1 MATADRT
8 SLIDAYERGA
18 DLPAQALRGLSPDE
32 LLRHPPENAGPEVG
46 KWSIHQVIVH
56 LADAEFAL
64 ADRVKRIIA
73 EDDPVLLA
81 WDENRFAARLAYD
94 KQSAP
99 DAATLIALTRKQLAR
114 VLRTLP
120 AEAFDRT
127 GRHSERGAQSAADVL
142 NMAVSHMERH
152 LQFVRAKRKLLGK
165 PD

>member
-1 MATADRT
+1 MPATDRT
-8 SLIDAYERGA
+8 SLIDAYDRGA
-18 DLPAQALRGLSPDE
+18 DLPTQALRGLTADE
-32 LLRHPPENAGPEVG
+32 LLRHPPADAGPEVG

-94 KQSAP
+94 KQSAQ
-99 DAATLIALTRKQLAR
+99 DAAALISLTRKQLAR

-127 GRHSERGAQSAADVL
+127 GRHSERGPQTAADVL
-142 NMAVSHMERH
+142 TVAVSHMERH
-152 LQFVRAKRKLLGK
+152 LGFVRAKRKLLGK

>member
-1 MATADRT
+1 MPATDRN

-18 DLPAQALRGLSPDE
+18 DLPAQSLRGLSQDE
-32 LLRHPPENAGPEVG
+32 LLRLPPENAAPEVG
-46 KWSIHQVIVH
+46 KWSIHEVIIH

-73 EDDPVLLA
+73 EDDPVLMA
-81 WDENRFAARLAYD
+81 WDENRFAQRLAYD
-94 KQSAP
+94 KQSAQ
-99 DAATLIALTRKQLAR
+99 DAATLIALTRKQLAH

-120 AEAFDRT
+120 ADAFDRT
-127 GRHSERGAQSAADVL
+127 GRHSERGPQSAADVL

-152 LQFVRAKRKLLGK
+152 LGFVRAKRKLLGK

>member
-1 MATADRT
+1 MATDRT

-18 DLPAQALRGLSPDE
+18 DLPAQSLRGLTPDE
-32 LLRHPPENAGPEVG
+32 LQRHPPENAGPEVG

-73 EDDPVLLA
+73 EDNPVLLA
-81 WDENRFAARLAYD
+81 WDENRFAQRLAYD
-94 KQSAP
+94 KQSAS

-120 AEAFDRT
+120 ADAFDRT
-127 GRHSERGAQSAADVL
+127 GRHSERGPQSAADVL
-142 NMAVSHMERH
+142 TMAVSHLERH
-152 LQFVRAKRKLLGK
+152 LGFVRAKRKLLGK